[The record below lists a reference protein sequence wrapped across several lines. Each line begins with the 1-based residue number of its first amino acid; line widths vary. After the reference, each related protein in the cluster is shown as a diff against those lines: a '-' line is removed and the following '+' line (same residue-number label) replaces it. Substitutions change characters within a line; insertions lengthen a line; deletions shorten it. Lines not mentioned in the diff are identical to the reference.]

1 MDEID
6 EFMNSLEQKNDAL
19 VAKLQELLHENRE
32 TLKAFQAERM
42 AEGNSKSSSENDGAP
57 PAV

>member
-6 EFMNSLEQKNDAL
+6 EFMNTLEQKNDAL

-32 TLKAFQAERM
+32 TRQAFQAQRM
-42 AEGNSKSSSENDGAP
+42 AEGNSKCSRENDGEP
-57 PAV
+57 PAT